1 MCMVRHSSVFAF
13 SSVNLKEIRMIDE
26 VQGGEATA
34 CDPIISRSVPWG
46 RDKVGGDAQA
56 MVTGD
61 DGYFVNEQAAA
72 FIA

>member
-1 MCMVRHSSVFAF
+1 M
-13 SSVNLKEIRMIDE
+13 
-26 VQGGEATA
+26 
-34 CDPIISRSVPWG
+34 
-46 RDKVGGDAQA
+46 DKVGGDAQA

>member
-1 MCMVRHSSVFAF
+1 MSEQRSGVEKTSTLSS
-13 SSVNLKEIRMIDE
+13 SGEYSQDIDKKFNNPYNE
-26 VQGGEATA
+26 
-34 CDPIISRSVPWG
+34 IISRSVPWG